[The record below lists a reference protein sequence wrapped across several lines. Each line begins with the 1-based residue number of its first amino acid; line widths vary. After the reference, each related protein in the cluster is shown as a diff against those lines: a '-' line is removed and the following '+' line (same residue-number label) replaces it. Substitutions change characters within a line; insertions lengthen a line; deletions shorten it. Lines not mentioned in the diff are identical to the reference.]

1 MSSFTFF
8 KHKDFSNNTSEN
20 VTKTPHLR
28 AFNPA
33 RILGFCLLSLIFGF
47 PFPVILIPNDDVYC
61 NVPLVS
67 FVMCIFV
74 ACVFDKAYRI
84 LNDGTV
90 QKTIKS
96 LCLCLVIW
104 LFSALF
110 IYCLAYID
118 LGLGGKIVNTG
129 IGLFVFICLSR
140 IVIR

>member
-1 MSSFTFF
+1 MSSFTLF
-8 KHKDFSNNTSEN
+8 KHKDFSVSTPANTI
-20 VTKTPHLR
+20 KAPQYH
-28 AFNPA
+28 AFNSS
-33 RILGFCLLSLIFGF
+33 RILGFCLLSLICGL
-47 PFPVILIPNDDVYC
+47 PFPMILIMRDDVYC

-90 QKTIKS
+90 QKIIKS
-96 LCLCLVIW
+96 LCLCFVIW

-110 IYCLAYID
+110 IYCLSYID
-118 LGLGGKIVNTG
+118 LGLGGKVVNTG
-129 IGLFVFICLSR
+129 IGLFVFVCLSR

>member
-8 KHKDFSNNTSEN
+8 KHKDFSANALENTIK
-20 VTKTPHLR
+20 VPYYH
-28 AFNPA
+28 AFNPT
-33 RILGFCLLSLIFGF
+33 RILGFCLLSSIFGF
-47 PFPVILIPNDDVYC
+47 PFPMILIPSDDVYC

-90 QKTIKS
+90 QKTIKG
-96 LCLCLVIW
+96 LCLCLIIW

-118 LGLGGKIVNTG
+118 LGFGGKNLNTA
-129 IGLFVFICLSR
+129 IGLFVFVCLSR

>member
-1 MSSFTFF
+1 MSSFTFY
-8 KHKDFSNNTSEN
+8 KHKDFSANAPENTM
-20 VTKTPHLR
+20 KAPHYH
-28 AFNPA
+28 AFNPT
-33 RILGFCLLSLIFGF
+33 RILGFCLLSLICGL
-47 PFPVILIPNDDVYC
+47 PFPMIVITGDDIYC

-90 QKTIKS
+90 QKIIKS
-96 LCLCLVIW
+96 LCLCFVIW
-104 LFSALF
+104 LFSTLF

-118 LGLGGKIVNTG
+118 LGFGGKTVNTG

>member
-1 MSSFTFF
+1 MQIKEMEKVEHRRTI
-8 KHKDFSNNTSEN
+8 N
-20 VTKTPHLR
+20 
-28 AFNPA
+28 FN
-33 RILGFCLLSLIFGF
+33 RIFCLCFLCLFFGF
-47 PFPVILIPNDDVYC
+47 PFPMILIPSDDVYC

-118 LGLGGKIVNTG
+118 LGFGGKNLNTA
-129 IGLFVFICLSR
+129 IGLFVFVCLSR